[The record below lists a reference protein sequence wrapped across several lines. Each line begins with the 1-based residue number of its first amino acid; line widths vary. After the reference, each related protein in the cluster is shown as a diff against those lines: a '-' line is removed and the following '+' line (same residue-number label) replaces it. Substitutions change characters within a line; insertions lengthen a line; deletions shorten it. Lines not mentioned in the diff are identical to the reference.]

1 MYILGKAGKM
11 QNPKPL
17 KETTDKSDN
26 IKFEDSYVMEEKK
39 TPLVR

>member
-1 MYILGKAGKM
+1 MHILGKGGKM

-26 IKFEDSYVMEEKK
+26 IKLEDRYVMEKENHH
-39 TPLVR
+39 

>member
-1 MYILGKAGKM
+1 M

-26 IKFEDSYVMEEKK
+26 IELEDSYVMEKK
-39 TPLVR
+39 TTISKVKY